1 MSDLPDKPCIWKIL
15 RKFQNL
21 SPDGFPNLPE
31 KDARYKA
38 QIPYTKLQLVDEID
52 KMENLLGENSVN
64 DAEVVLPIMT
74 SYWVTLS
81 YLKQTCK

>member
-1 MSDLPDKPCIWKIL
+1 MSDLQDKPCIWRIL
-15 RKFQNL
+15 RKFQKL

-31 KDARYKA
+31 KDARYRA

-64 DAEVVLPIMT
+64 DAEVVFAHNDLLLGNIVVSET
-74 SYWVTLS
+74 NL
-81 YLKQTCK
+81 